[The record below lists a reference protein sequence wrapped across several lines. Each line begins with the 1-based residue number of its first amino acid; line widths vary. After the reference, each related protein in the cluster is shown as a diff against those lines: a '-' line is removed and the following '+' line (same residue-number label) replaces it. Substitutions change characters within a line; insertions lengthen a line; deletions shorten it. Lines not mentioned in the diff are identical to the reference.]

1 MKILFVLYFVFLI
14 SLKSIFALQNKN
26 ISELYDNIFGSIIS
40 NNITSEEP
48 KRIEE
53 CVNYIDIMEIFQYDF
68 VQEYIMKDKKL
79 GVIFRIFNTTMS
91 NGLMDKMLDLLKNY
105 TIISDSI
112 IDLLN
117 EYKSGKELNYTT
129 IKIALSNIFGVDE
142 FYYFLIELFYSS
154 PNDLFDF
161 LSALFSNFPQISKVY
176 ELFVTNINKT
186 DTLMLM
192 LDLGVDVLTHSD
204 NITYVFE
211 AAFNFLQNYQFLI
224 PVVEEIL
231 ASPDMKYVYEH
242 ILIFDGL
249 KNTIKEII
257 VEKKEYIHLF
267 FKLFQNWEIL
277 V

>member
-53 CVNYIDIMEIFQYDF
+53 CVNYIDILDFNKSDIVGFSKCFLYFAKHDTKQTKQLLNELMEIFQYDF

-105 TIISDSI
+105 IIISDSI

-117 EYKSGKELNYTT
+117 ECKNGKEINYT
-129 IKIALSNIFGVDE
+129 
-142 FYYFLIELFYSS
+142 
-154 PNDLFDF
+154 
-161 LSALFSNFPQISKVY
+161 
-176 ELFVTNINKT
+176 IN
-186 DTLMLM
+186 
-192 LDLGVDVLTHSD
+192 S
-204 NITYVFE
+204 I
-211 AAFNFLQNYQFLI
+211 
-224 PVVEEIL
+224 
-231 ASPDMKYVYEH
+231 
-242 ILIFDGL
+242 
-249 KNTIKEII
+249 
-257 VEKKEYIHLF
+257 
-267 FKLFQNWEIL
+267 
-277 V
+277 